1 MFFDCVTII
10 SNKADDVSEALQQ
23 HGRGTARHG
32 HEHAKPEGKEKEE
45 RREEERY
52 P

>member
-10 SNKADDVSEALQQ
+10 SNKADVSEALQQ

-32 HEHAKPEGKEKEE
+32 HEHVEPEGKEKEE
-45 RREEERY
+45 ERY